1 MEIGIRW
8 RASSRVSV
16 LSVSAGRMLAGS
28 LMKDTP
34 HRRDGDFFFVAAM
47 KSDQRT
53 CLVILFMHSLF
64 KILSSKSWDGA
75 LAV

>member
-53 CLVILFMHSLF
+53 CLVILCILFSRFFLPSL
-64 KILSSKSWDGA
+64 GM
-75 LAV
+75 VP